1 MRNVNGKEDTAFTVQ
16 YDFSMPEQFDLTYI
30 DHEGNKKR
38 AFVVHRSSIGAIE
51 RTIAFLIEHYGGSF
65 PVWLAPIQAKII
77 SVSDDQISQCEK
89 LKQKMLEEGLRPE
102 TDTSNETV
110 GNKIRKAIGEKVP
123 YMVVIGPKEVESNN
137 VTVRKRDNDHVRT
150 MKEEDFLSELKEIYS
165 KRL

>member
-1 MRNVNGKEDTAFTVQ
+1 
-16 YDFSMPEQFDLTYI
+16 
-30 DHEGNKKR
+30 
-38 AFVVHRSSIGAIE
+38 
-51 RTIAFLIEHYGGSF
+51 
-65 PVWLAPIQAKII
+65 
-77 SVSDDQISQCEK
+77 
-89 LKQKMLEEGLRPE
+89 MLEEGLRPE